1 MADAKKCENP
11 ACTCTPPKADRFC
24 GSHCEALEGA
34 VEVVCQCGHASC
46 GEDALSP
53 ATQGAIVVG

>member
-1 MADAKKCENP
+1 MSDAKKCQNP

-24 GSHCEALEGA
+24 GAHCDGLEGA

-46 GEDALSP
+46 EGVAVSR
-53 ATQGAIVVG
+53 ATQAQSS